1 MSRTK
6 HHGAPS
12 KRQRGFEYWSRRN
25 PKKAVLWKPGRYSK
39 TKGHR
44 IERRWPSKNRDL
56 HAELGEDPPNCP
68 VSQI

>member
-25 PKKAVLWKPGRYSK
+25 PKKAVLWKLGRYSK
-39 TKGHR
+39 TMCHR
-44 IERRWPSKNRDL
+44 AQRRWVGKVRDL
-56 HAELGEDPPNCP
+56 RRELDADAR
-68 VSQI
+68 QR

>member
-39 TKGHR
+39 TMCHR
-44 IERRWPSKNRDL
+44 MLRRWPGKAR
-56 HAELGEDPPNCP
+56 ELRGELTSDW
-68 VSQI
+68 